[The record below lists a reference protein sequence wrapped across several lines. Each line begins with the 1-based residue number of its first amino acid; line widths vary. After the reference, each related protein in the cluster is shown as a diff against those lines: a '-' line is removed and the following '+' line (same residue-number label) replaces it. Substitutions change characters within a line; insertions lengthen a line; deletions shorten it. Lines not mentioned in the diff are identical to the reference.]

1 MLINYHHIKITERCE
16 GLSGFIA
23 HSSLFVTVIYNLT
36 ETIEIAMFK
45 ERIVSFSLKLDILF
59 SLWAGYFFIFNCRAV
74 TVII

>member
-16 GLSGFIA
+16 GLSSFIA
-23 HSSLFVTVIYNLT
+23 HSSLFLPTVIYNLT

-59 SLWAGYFFIFNCRAV
+59 SLWAGFFLYLIAEP
-74 TVII
+74 